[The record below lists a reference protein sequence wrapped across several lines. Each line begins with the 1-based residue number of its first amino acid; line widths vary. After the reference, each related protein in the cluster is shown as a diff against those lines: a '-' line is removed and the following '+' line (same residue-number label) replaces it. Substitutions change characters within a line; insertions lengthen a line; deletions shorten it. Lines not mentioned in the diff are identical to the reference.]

1 MGDFWPPW
9 VCVGLQQG
17 WGLEPPWP
25 QGVPVPVPVPD
36 VSQLPDNIGYKWSR
50 GSCGRSGRTGQ
61 GPAASG
67 ATTMPRVL
75 LFLPLLIL
83 MAVSG
88 LAAGDQGLLTE
99 LLGPPEPTHATAIP
113 CHTLGPHTLPG
124 FSRLPPLPR
133 GLARAALALALRG
146 AGCAPQAEAEALEL
160 AQELGTPTAAALLRG
175 LARLPGAPAPR
186 PLALLLL
193 GLARPG
199 GSACVDLHGTGPTPP
214 TRGLPG
220 VRLCRRRREGEDTDA
235 CSPAGEREA
244 HQVLEWVPGVSI
256 FYNLGTSVYF
266 AFQGCKATASTRA
279 LEAAEDLGYAG
290 LAALTG
296 GLGGPV
302 AMGVQMGLQPGIKAG
317 VRALVGYFT
326 SAGEPSPVPT
336 AHSGPV
342 VIV

>member
-1 MGDFWPPW
+1 
-9 VCVGLQQG
+9 
-17 WGLEPPWP
+17 
-25 QGVPVPVPVPD
+25 
-36 VSQLPDNIGYKWSR
+36 
-50 GSCGRSGRTGQ
+50 
-61 GPAASG
+61 
-67 ATTMPRVL
+67 MPRVL

-83 MAVSG
+83 SRAIAVSVVTPG
-88 LAAGDQGLLTE
+88 LAAGDQALLAE
-99 LLGPPEPTHATAIP
+99 LVGSAEPIPPRALGVP
-113 CHTLGPHTLPG
+113 CRTLRPDALPG

-146 AGCAPQAEAEALEL
+146 AGCAPQAEDEALEL
-160 AQELGTPTAAALLRG
+160 ARELGTPTATALLRG
-175 LARLPGAPAPR
+175 LAKVPGAPAPR

-193 GLARPG
+193 SLARPG
-199 GSACVDLHGTGPTPP
+199 GSACVDPAQLRTPVPGTEPTPP
-214 TRGLPG
+214 LGQDIREFPGIRRCRGA
-220 VRLCRRRREGEDTDA
+220 VRRRREDEDA

-244 HQVLEWVPGVSI
+244 HRVMDWVPGVSI

-266 AFQGCKATASTRA
+266 AFQGCEATASTRA

-302 AMGVQMGLQPGIKAG
+302 AMGVQLGLQPGLKAG
-317 VRALVGYFT
+317 VRALIGYFT
-326 SAGEPSPVPT
+326 SAGEPAPVPT

>member
-1 MGDFWPPW
+1 M
-9 VCVGLQQG
+9 L
-17 WGLEPPWP
+17 
-25 QGVPVPVPVPD
+25 
-36 VSQLPDNIGYKWSR
+36 
-50 GSCGRSGRTGQ
+50 
-61 GPAASG
+61 
-67 ATTMPRVL
+67 RVL

-83 MAVSG
+83 GRAIAVSVVTPG

-99 LLGPPEPTHATAIP
+99 LLGLPEPIP
-113 CHTLGPHTLPG
+113 PRALGVPCQTLGPDTLPG

-146 AGCAPQAEAEALEL
+146 AGCAPQAEAEAQEL
-160 AQELGTPTAAALLRG
+160 VRELGTPTTTALLRG
-175 LARLPGAPAPR
+175 LARLPGTPAPR

-199 GSACVDLHGTGPTPP
+199 GSACVDPTQLQTPVPGTEPTPP
-214 TRGLPG
+214 LGRSIRRSPG
-220 VRLCRRRREGEDTDA
+220 VRLCHGAVRRRREDEDTDA
-235 CSPAGEREA
+235 CNPAGEQKA
-244 HQVLEWVPGVSI
+244 HQVIEWVPGVSI

-317 VRALVGYFT
+317 VRALIGYFT